1 MTGTNRRFPSRGCRG
16 RRSRSLRRLALLA
29 ATVSSLGS
37 AALAQGPAKS
47 VSFAREV
54 APLLV
59 SRCGGCHVAGR
70 KGGFQMASY
79 DALMRSGMVQR
90 GAANGSR
97 LVEVILSGDMPRGG
111 GKVAPAEMD
120 VLQRWIDSGA
130 ACDAPDP
137 TIPLEALAR
146 GAVAAAAMPAAAV
159 ARPTLRP
166 GDVSFASD
174 IAPLL
179 LDQCGNCHG
188 ETDPEGNL
196 RMTSFQRLVRGGRTG
211 AAIMAGNGRSS
222 LLVQK
227 LRGTAADGARMP
239 LGRDPL
245 PAEVIAAIE
254 KWIDQG
260 AALDMLGPD
269 DPLEV
274 VAAAGRAR
282 SLGDAELLKIRSVA
296 AGPIWRQAIPDE
308 PPVVAARRRISVLG
322 NLPAERL
329 VTVADQAERIE
340 EKVRDL
346 LVEGDGPLLKGGTV
360 VYLFG
365 KPYDY
370 SAFWQQVVGR
380 ERPRGVSA
388 HAAVVGDVVYA
399 AVLASSSMGDDDFQL
414 LLAEQIAAAA
424 LAGRGAP
431 DWFAQGAGRSVAV
444 RIVPKASLAK
454 EWKRDVGSALA
465 QIGSPADFVGWLGE
479 PAALAVASGNFVTSV
494 APPGRLAK
502 VVSALDAGKPFAEA
516 FTTVFRAQPEQ
527 MFAAW
532 AAKQKPGKR

>member
-1 MTGTNRRFPSRGCRG
+1 MRRPTATRPL
-16 RRSRSLRRLALLA
+16 SLVALVA
-29 ATVSSLGS
+29 VATVVLGP
-37 AALAQGPAKS
+37 AAWAQGPTKP

-59 SRCGGCHVAGR
+59 SKCGGCHVAGR

-79 DALMRSGMVQR
+79 DALMRSMMVQR
-90 GAANGSR
+90 GVADASR

-111 GKVAPAEMD
+111 GKVAPAELD
-120 VLQRWIDSGA
+120 VLRRWINSGA

-146 GAVAAAAMPAAAV
+146 GAVAAAAMPTAPV
-159 ARPTLRP
+159 VRPTLRP
-166 GDVSFASD
+166 GDVSFAAD

-211 AAIMAGNGRSS
+211 AAITAGNGKSS

-245 PAEVIAAIE
+245 PAEVISAIE

-260 AALDMLGPD
+260 AVLDMLGPD

-282 SLGDAELLKIRSVA
+282 SLGDAELLKIRSAA

-329 VTVADQAERIE
+329 VTVADQAERLE

-346 LVEGDGPLLKGGTV
+346 LVEGDGPLLKGGLV
-360 VYLFG
+360 VYIFG
-365 KPYDY
+365 KSYDY

-380 ERPRGVSA
+380 ERPRGVAA
-388 HAAVVGDVVYA
+388 HAAVTGDVVYA
-399 AVLASSSMGDDDFQL
+399 AVLASSSTAPSSKGGDDFEL
-414 LLAEQIAAAA
+414 LVAEQIAAAA

-431 DWFAQGAGRSVAV
+431 EWFAQGAGRSLAA
-444 RIVPKASLAK
+444 RIVPKAPLAK
-454 EWKRDVGSALA
+454 EWKRDVGSAVM

-479 PAALAVASGNFVTSV
+479 PAALAHAAGGFVSSV
-494 APPGRLAK
+494 APPARLAK
-502 VVSALDAGKPFAEA
+502 VVAAIDAGKPFTEA
-516 FTTVFRAQPEQ
+516 FATVFKAQPEQ
-527 MFAAW
+527 LYAAW